1 MGRAWNGMSRLQRSI
16 LDFCKMTP
24 RDVEYIS
31 GRLRGQH
38 KPDIIPK
45 LIEGGFLEEVD
56 GGLFKTTPKGKACLK
71 LMPEQYKRWL
81 RQHERY
87 ENARSRQ

>member
-1 MGRAWNGMSRLQRSI
+1 MGRAWNGMSRLQGSV

-31 GRLRGQH
+31 GRLRGQP
-38 KPDIIPK
+38 KPAILPK
-45 LIEGGFLEEVD
+45 LIDGGFLEEVD
-56 GGLFKTTPKGKACLK
+56 GGLFKTTQKGKACLK